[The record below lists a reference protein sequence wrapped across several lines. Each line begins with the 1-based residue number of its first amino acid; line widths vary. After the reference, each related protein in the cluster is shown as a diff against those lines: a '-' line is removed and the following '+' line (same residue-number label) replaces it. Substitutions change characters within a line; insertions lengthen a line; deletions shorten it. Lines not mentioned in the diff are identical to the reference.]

1 MEEKIIAEIE
11 KENEIEGII
20 DLEPLKGAQG
30 YSAYEIYLKNLS
42 DGETPTSEQE
52 WLDNLSKANY
62 YKCFSKRIFHQK
74 NDEPLEF
81 IPIDVTSY
89 NSTCLLEV
97 FVNGFKLNG
106 AGVDSDYLIITN
118 EEFNDVFLKNHL
130 DTTKTYIQL
139 KLPLNSNG
147 VENTVDLYIYK
158 TVVATNNDYDLL
170 KGEKGLNGKD
180 GLGVPAGGTAGQV
193 LAKKSDTDNDTE
205 WVEQTGKGGAGIA
218 IGGEEP
224 TDTDVKIWFPN
235 DTVGTEASEVV
246 NSMDGD
252 ETDASPS
259 VHAVKEYVNK
269 YIVKSGSNS
278 NGNYIKFSDGTM
290 ICHKHIAGTG
300 GSVNA
305 WGSLYFRD
313 VQAGNWAMDFKTI
326 LNVQCTNATNQYWA
340 SVSNASET
348 SCGTVRLIRPDSN
361 AVEYHI
367 HLFAIGTWEVSE

>member
-1 MEEKIIAEIE
+1 MATTYEKVGWI
-11 KENEIEGII
+11 NE
-20 DLEPLKGAQG
+20 
-30 YSAYEIYLKNLS
+30 SS
-42 DGETPTSEQE
+42 GETPVSAEN
-52 WLDNLSKANY
+52 LD
-62 YKCFSKRIFHQK
+62 HM
-74 NDEPLEF
+74 
-81 IPIDVTSY
+81 
-89 NSTCLLEV
+89 
-97 FVNGFKLNG
+97 
-106 AGVDSDYLIITN
+106 DSAI
-118 EEFNDVFLKNHL
+118 K
-130 DTTKTYIQL
+130 
-139 KLPLNSNG
+139 
-147 VENTVDLYIYK
+147 DLYDEG
-158 TVVATNNDYDLL
+158 ATS
-170 KGEKGLNGKD
+170 KD
-180 GLGVPAGGTAGQV
+180 IVIGGT
-193 LAKKSDTDNDTE
+193 
-205 WVEQTGKGGAGIA
+205 
-218 IGGEEP
+218 EP
-224 TDTDVKIWFPN
+224 PKDEDAKIWFPGN
-235 DTVGTEASEVV
+235 VVNTKASEVV

-252 ETDASPS
+252 ETDLAPS
-259 VHAVKEYVNK
+259 VHSVKEYINK